1 MCPVLTITLGN
12 LPTLLGFD
20 GGCVPFYCLLS
31 LHLTYVS
38 LFSAPF
44 AHWGLLFGSLKFAA
58 LSGSLAGRWSCC
70 KFLLD
75 LWQREWLVK
84 AITLLDLQGG
94 VFSVPA
100 VHSPPLLTEYFASA
114 LISLEIKFVS
124 MLLNVNFFFFRKY
137 STTSELIINI

>member
-1 MCPVLTITLGN
+1 M
-12 LPTLLGFD
+12 
-20 GGCVPFYCLLS
+20 
-31 LHLTYVS
+31 
-38 LFSAPF
+38 
-44 AHWGLLFGSLKFAA
+44 
-58 LSGSLAGRWSCC
+58 
-70 KFLLD
+70 
-75 LWQREWLVK
+75 K

-124 MLLNVNFFFFRKY
+124 MLLNVNFFFSEKY